1 MKYSE
6 SGNGRPLLERSA
18 GEMSVN
24 SLFQS
29 AGAIFDCTCCA
40 SMPGYQLKRFTMP
53 SAWISGLA
61 AKSTNFLA
69 ICALAAFD
77 GIT

>member
-1 MKYSE
+1 
-6 SGNGRPLLERSA
+6 
-18 GEMSVN
+18 MSVK

-53 SAWISGLA
+53 SACTSGLA
-61 AKSTNFLA
+61 AKSTNFFA
-69 ICALAAFD
+69 SAALAALR